1 MLRGGARNFGAF
13 RQGGFWRQQQQQTF
27 RQNRVAFAAFR
38 KFHLYRDFQLE
49 HYRTT
54 NSPPLGQSGQSTLLQ
69 FLSDLNASNTYLL
82 AVGVSAEEGSLTSTS
97 NSLLESNITLISCF
111 QRTVWD
117 GERVLIPSA
126 EGMTRLHRKGL
137 TPIEHA

>member
-82 AVGVSAEEGSLTSTS
+82 AVGVSAE
-97 NSLLESNITLISCF
+97 
-111 QRTVWD
+111 VWD